1 MIDFNEDACMRNSY
15 NLLLGKKTLD
25 DLIAD
30 KECNLTLMFNP
41 EREYIKMQDDVY
53 DVLID
58 YFISTEEYE
67 KCAELVEAKA
77 HVA

>member
-41 EREYIKMQDDVY
+41 ERKYVKMQDDVY
-53 DVLID
+53 DILIE

-67 KCAELVEAKA
+67 KCAELTEAKNS
-77 HVA
+77 

>member
-41 EREYIKMQDDVY
+41 EIKYVKMQDDVY
-53 DVLID
+53 DILIE

-67 KCAELVEAKA
+67 KCAELTEAKNS
-77 HVA
+77 

>member
-58 YFISTEEYE
+58 YFITTEEYE